1 MMNNFITLLFRFTG
15 LIPRSWA
22 VKIGDFVGAGLYAV
36 SRKHRQIAIE
46 NLTRVFGSSKNKHE
60 IETLCRDVF
69 KNLSQ
74 IVFEMGWSLWMREKD
89 YRKYFSIEGMDN
101 AIKAQKQN
109 KGVLLLT
116 AHMGNWELAPC
127 VSSLFGHDISI
138 IYRPLDFLPLDR
150 FFVHFRSRF
159 GAKMIPKEGA
169 MRSVLRSLKQG
180 AAVVV
185 LMDQNVDW
193 YEGVFVDFFKEPAAT
208 NKGLALLALKT
219 EAPVIPY
226 FLVREGSGFKVVIG
240 DEVPIIKTGDKTKDI
255 EVNTQQYNRIIESFI
270 IQYPEQ
276 WFWVHQRWKTKPY
289 QIWPRV

>member
-1 MMNNFITLLFRFTG
+1 MNNFITLLFRFTG

-276 WFWVHQRWKTKPY
+276 WFWVHQRWKTRPY
-289 QIWPRV
+289 NLWPKE